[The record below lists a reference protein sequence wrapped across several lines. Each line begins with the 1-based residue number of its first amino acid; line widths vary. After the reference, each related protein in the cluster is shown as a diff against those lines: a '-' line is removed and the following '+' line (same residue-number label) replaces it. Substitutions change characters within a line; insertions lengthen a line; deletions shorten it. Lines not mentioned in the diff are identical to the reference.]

1 MIVSHRFTKNIV
13 VDLNYTE
20 PFCIFFLNIAITCQ
34 SEPYRKSSGKMA
46 CAIPINEKL
55 TVKKAAEICQS
66 KGAFLPFITTAREQ
80 RYLNHKRKKVFALS
94 Y

>member
-1 MIVSHRFTKNIV
+1 MTVMVNHNSFKLLTKLSKV
-13 VDLNYTE
+13 
-20 PFCIFFLNIAITCQ
+20 FFFKNIAITCQ

-80 RYLNHKRKKVFALS
+80 RYLNHKRKKVLAIS

>member
-1 MIVSHRFTKNIV
+1 
-13 VDLNYTE
+13 
-20 PFCIFFLNIAITCQ
+20 
-34 SEPYRKSSGKMA
+34 MA

-80 RYLNHKRKKVFALS
+80 RYLNHKRKKVLAIS

>member
-1 MIVSHRFTKNIV
+1 
-13 VDLNYTE
+13 
-20 PFCIFFLNIAITCQ
+20 
-34 SEPYRKSSGKMA
+34 MA

-80 RYLNHKRKKVFALS
+80 RYLNHKRKKVFALT
-94 Y
+94 YQVEPRI

>member
-1 MIVSHRFTKNIV
+1 
-13 VDLNYTE
+13 
-20 PFCIFFLNIAITCQ
+20 
-34 SEPYRKSSGKMA
+34 MA

-80 RYLNHKRKKVFALS
+80 RYLNHKRKKVFALT
-94 Y
+94 YQVEPRIQKYVHFLVEF

>member
-1 MIVSHRFTKNIV
+1 
-13 VDLNYTE
+13 
-20 PFCIFFLNIAITCQ
+20 
-34 SEPYRKSSGKMA
+34 MA

-80 RYLNHKRKKVFALS
+80 RYLNHKRKKVFALT